1 VNVVVETVWCTW
13 FGVYLISK
21 NSENSVQIH
30 AIEGNQNLRALLA
43 WHLQQSGYQVQQSPT
58 LAHAYQCC
66 AQELPTLAIVDSDL
80 PDGEGIEFCQWL
92 YPQGNS
98 LILMLSARTREIDL
112 VSALQAGVDD
122 YLKKPFGMPE
132 FLARVEALLRRNR
145 TSNVLPTDMTCGDL
159 RIDLVRR
166 CIYLRNR
173 WQSRSESES
182 LVLAKRIEQKPRET
196 RIDLSP
202 QEFSLLYVLAQAN
215 GRPVHRRELLKRA
228 WDIDVDNPRTVDS
241 HVLSL
246 RKKLGHPDPNSL
258 PSVLSRSM
266 PEGTSGSRA
275 AAPAIETV
283 RKIGYRLNY

>member
-1 VNVVVETVWCTW
+1 M
-13 FGVYLISK
+13 SK
-21 NSENSVQIH
+21 NRKLYPEKSVQIH
-30 AIEGNQNLRALLA
+30 VIEGNHNLRSLLA
-43 WHLQQSGYQVQQSPT
+43 WHLQQAGYQVQQSPT

-66 AQELPTLAIVDSDL
+66 TPELPTLAILDSDL

-98 LILMLSARTREIDL
+98 LVLMLSARIREIDL
-112 VSALQAGVDD
+112 VTALQAGVDD
-122 YLKKPFGMPE
+122 YLKKPFGIPE
-132 FLARVEALLRRNR
+132 FLARVAALLRRSR
-145 TSNVLPTDMTCGDL
+145 TLTTIPNDLTYGDL

-173 WQSRSESES
+173 LPSRSVGVAASS
-182 LVLAKRIEQKPRET
+182 STTAASAQPLET

-228 WDIDVDNPRTVDS
+228 WDLNVDNSRTVDS

-246 RKKLGHPDPNSL
+246 RKKLGHPDP
-258 PSVLSRSM
+258 
-266 PEGTSGSRA
+266 
-275 AAPAIETV
+275 IETV
-283 RKIGYRLNY
+283 RKVGYRLNY